1 MLKER
6 QSARSRSLLK
16 ATVRFYNRNLTFDCI
31 VRNISPTGARL
42 DVDAAYV
49 LPNEFELDIPQRS
62 AVYPCELMWR
72 HESAAGVRFK
82 QNVDPGVSHY
92 SEMAKARINALERE
106 NSALRLEITR
116 LTQLLQSTD
125 R

>member
-6 QSARSRSLLK
+6 QSARSPSLLR
-16 ATVRFYNRNLTFDCI
+16 ATIRFYNRNLTFDCI

-42 DVDAAYV
+42 EVDAAYV
-49 LPNEFELDIPQRS
+49 LPHEFELDLPQRS
-62 AVYPCELMWR
+62 TVYSCELMWR
-72 HESAAGVRFK
+72 DESAAGVRFR

-92 SEMAKARINALERE
+92 SEIERD

-116 LTQLLQSTD
+116 LTQLLQSAD